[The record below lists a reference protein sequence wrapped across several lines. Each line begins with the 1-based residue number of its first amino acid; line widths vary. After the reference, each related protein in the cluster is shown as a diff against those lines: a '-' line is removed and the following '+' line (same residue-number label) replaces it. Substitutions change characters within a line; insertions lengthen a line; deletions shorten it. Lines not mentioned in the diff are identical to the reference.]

1 MYTITEKQVELY
13 IEKIRSGIEVT
24 GTIDND
30 YIEIRYKYMLNS
42 TNDLKGYFHITGL
55 TKTITRSY
63 ATIQENCFEFDNG
76 KWRKK
81 GRKNLSDDMYVLI
94 GIAENFL
101 LENGY
106 DIL

>member
-13 IEKIRSGIEVT
+13 IEKIRSGIEIT

-30 YIEIRYKYMLNS
+30 YIEIRYKYILNS
-42 TNDLKGYFHITGL
+42 ANDLKGCFHITGL

-76 KWRKK
+76 KWKKK

-106 DIL
+106 SIL